1 MADQKSDV
9 VVVGGGVIGVCTA
22 YYLQKSGKQVT
33 LLERDQICSGASFG
47 NSGLIVP
54 SHSVPIPGPG
64 VVFQALK
71 WMFDGES
78 PFYVKPRF
86 DLNLLSWLWKFRSN
100 CNHDQIR
107 NSLKTLVNL
116 SRSSRLL
123 YDELLSQEKIE
134 CDYQTS
140 GLIMVY
146 NTENG
151 YLDGVHEARLMKGL
165 GLSIEEMESTEL
177 IEREPDI
184 KSDVFGGVFYSEDAF
199 LNPLKFVT
207 SLSDVI
213 KKMGV
218 KIQEG
223 VEVSGFDNYSKDH
236 QVVNTNSGDYSCKQL
251 VLATGSWSRS
261 LATKLNMKL
270 PVEPAKGYSVT
281 FDRVDSNLKHA
292 LILGEAKIGVNPMNK
307 KIRLAGTLELAGN
320 DLTVNMRRVKAIVKA
335 AKNYLNSGNTF
346 KPDNVWAGL
355 RPVTPDG
362 VPIIGNTAVN
372 PNVVVATGHAT
383 IGMTLGPITGKL
395 VSEIINGDKP
405 SIDLEALSPT
415 RF

>member
-1 MADQKSDV
+1 MEKKSDV
-9 VVVGGGVIGVCTA
+9 IVIGGGVIGVCTA

-64 VVFQALK
+64 VVFKALK

-86 DLNLLSWLWKFRSN
+86 DLDLLTWLWKFRSN
-100 CNHDQIR
+100 CNHDRIKK
-107 NSLKTLVNL
+107 SLKSLVQL
-116 SRSSRLL
+116 SRSSRFL
-123 YDELLSQEKIE
+123 YDELLSQEKID

-151 YLDGVHEARLMKGL
+151 YMEGVHEARLMKDL
-165 GLSIEEMESTEL
+165 GLSIEEMKSTDL
-177 IEREPDI
+177 IELEPAI
-184 KSDVFGGVFYSEDAF
+184 KPDVFGGVYYSEDAF
-199 LNPLKFVT
+199 LNPLRFVK
-207 SLSDVI
+207 SLSNVI
-213 KKMGV
+213 KNMGV
-218 KIQEG
+218 DIKEG
-223 VEVSGFDNYSKDH
+223 IEVSGFENYSKDN
-236 QVVNTNSGDYSCKQL
+236 QIVTTNSGDYSCEQL
-251 VLATGSWSRS
+251 VIATGSWSRN
-261 LATKLNMKL
+261 LAKKLNINL

-281 FDRVDSNLKHA
+281 FDRADSNLKHA
-292 LILGEAKIGVNPMNK
+292 LILGEAKIGVNPMND
-307 KIRLAGTLELAGN
+307 KIRLAGTLELAGD
-320 DLTVNMRRVKAIVKA
+320 DLTVNMRRVKAVVKA
-335 AKNYLNSGNTF
+335 SKSYLNSGNSF

-362 VPIIGNTAVN
+362 VPIIGNTPAY

-395 VSEIINGDKP
+395 VSEIINGEKP
-405 SIDLEALSPT
+405 SIDVGPLSPT